1 MDTGFRILLLDDD
14 TFMLELLTEMLD
26 SLGYRNVRAES
37 DARVALAAL
46 PGFAP
51 DLLICDLSMPE
62 MDGIEFLR
70 AAAEARFAGSVVLL
84 SGMDSGIL
92 RAAEML
98 AMAEGLTILGAISK
112 PVARAALAALL
123 EGAARQRQTRAGMH
137 TGPTAHG
144 DAK

>member
-1 MDTGFRILLLDDD
+1 MDTALRILLLDDD

-26 SLGYRNVRAES
+26 SLGYSNVRAES
-37 DARVALAAL
+37 DARAALAAL
-46 PGFAP
+46 PEFAP

-62 MDGIEFLR
+62 MDGIEYLR
-70 AAAEARFAGSVVLL
+70 AAAEAKFAGSVVLL

-98 AMAEGLTILGAISK
+98 AMAEGLTILGAVSK
-112 PVARAALAALL
+112 PVARAALAELL
-123 EGAARQRQTRAGMH
+123 ERAVRQRQTRARM
-137 TGPTAHG
+137 PARPAAHG

>member
-1 MDTGFRILLLDDD
+1 MDSALRILLLDDD

-26 SLGYRNVRAES
+26 GLGYGNVRAES
-37 DARVALAAL
+37 DARVALTAL
-46 PGFAP
+46 PQFAP

-70 AAAEARFAGSVVLL
+70 AAAEARFEGSVVLL

-98 AMAEGLTILGAISK
+98 AMAEGLTILGACSK
-112 PVARAALAALL
+112 PVARTALAELL
-123 EGAARQRQTRAGMH
+123 QGATRQRLAR
-137 TGPTAHG
+137 TGPGAHG

>member
-1 MDTGFRILLLDDD
+1 MDSALRILLLDDD

-26 SLGYRNVRAES
+26 GLGYRSVRAES
-37 DARVALAAL
+37 DARVALAGL
-46 PGFAP
+46 PDFAP

-70 AAAEARFAGSVVLL
+70 AAAEAKFEGSVVLL

-92 RAAEML
+92 RAAQML
-98 AMAEGLTILGAISK
+98 AMAEGLTILGACSK
-112 PVARAALAALL
+112 PVARTALGDLL
-123 EGAARQRQTRAGMH
+123 EGAARQRLAR
-137 TGPTAHG
+137 TGPAAHG

>member
-1 MDTGFRILLLDDD
+1 MDTALRILLLDDD

-46 PGFAP
+46 PEFVP

-62 MDGIEFLR
+62 MDGIEYLR
-70 AAAEARFAGSVVLL
+70 AAAEAKFAGSVVLL

-98 AMAEGLTILGAISK
+98 AMAEGLTILGAVSK
-112 PVARAALAALL
+112 PVARPALAQLL
-123 EGAARQRQTRAGMH
+123 EGAARQRQTRAAMR
-137 TGPTAHG
+137 TSPAAHG